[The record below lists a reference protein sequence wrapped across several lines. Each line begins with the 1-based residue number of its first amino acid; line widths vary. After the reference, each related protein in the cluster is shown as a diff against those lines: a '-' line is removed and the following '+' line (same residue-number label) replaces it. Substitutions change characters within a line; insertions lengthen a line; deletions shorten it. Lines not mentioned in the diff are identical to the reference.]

1 MNRNDPADMSMDQH
15 LDEIAALL
23 ATGFLR
29 LKRRTGCL
37 PSAAPKS
44 ADGSK
49 NPTKPPLP
57 SSEILGPV

>member
-1 MNRNDPADMSMDQH
+1 MNRNDPAAMSIDQR

-29 LKRRTGCL
+29 LKCRTGCL
-37 PSAAPKS
+37 PPATSER